1 MFLDIVTLWHLSLD
15 QSLTELQSL
24 FVEMD
29 FKKPSMSKNRKWISI
44 EWFVYFNVSIINNKN
59 PQFLGQFLTGQLTQ
73 IKVIK
78 MSKISTFL
86 ILIFAINL
94 QAEIE
99 PHSSKQNAAIQ
110 DYQFL
115 GKNLI
120 FIFFIKFS
128 FKFSLLKF
136 RNFSKILSK
145 NLPGRWLDELILFL

>member
-1 MFLDIVTLWHLSLD
+1 
-15 QSLTELQSL
+15 
-24 FVEMD
+24 
-29 FKKPSMSKNRKWISI
+29 
-44 EWFVYFNVSIINNKN
+44 
-59 PQFLGQFLTGQLTQ
+59 
-73 IKVIK
+73 

-120 FIFFIKFS
+120 FIFFIKFY
-128 FKFSLLKF
+128 F
-136 RNFSKILSK
+136 
-145 NLPGRWLDELILFL
+145 